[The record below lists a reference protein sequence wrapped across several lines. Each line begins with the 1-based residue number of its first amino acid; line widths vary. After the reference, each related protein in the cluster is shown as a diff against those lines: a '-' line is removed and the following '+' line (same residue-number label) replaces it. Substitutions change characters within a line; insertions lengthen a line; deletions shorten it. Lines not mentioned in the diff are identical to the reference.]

1 MSIQTSDNL
10 QAGVVGATI
19 RVVCVQPQTAAEK
32 AAGAPRVPLDIS
44 ASSVKELIFRRADG
58 STITKTAIFVTDGTD
73 GALQWTSEAGDVEP
87 WGTYSVQ
94 PNIVM
99 PGFTGRGQRV
109 RFEVLKNL

>member
-1 MSIQTSDNL
+1 MSTQTSDNL

-19 RVVCVQPQTAAEK
+19 RVTCVQPQTAAEK

-44 ASSVKELIFRRADG
+44 ASTVHELIFRRPDG
-58 STITKTAIFVTDGTD
+58 SVVTKPALFVTDGAD
-73 GALQWTSEAGDVEP
+73 GALQWTSQAGDVEP

-99 PGFTGRGQRV
+99 PSFTGRGQRAA
-109 RFEVLKNL
+109 FEVLKNL